1 MLVHEQLGIYRVEL
15 PLLHRVRHVN
25 CYAVKG
31 KDGWS
36 LVDAGLSREATYQG
50 WLQFFEELAVK
61 PSDIKGIYLT
71 HYHSDH
77 YGCSGWLQDYS
88 GAPVYIG
95 AIDADRINNYWKK
108 GDYLLEAIAAL
119 YRSNG
124 MPEEIIRRI
133 IEAEARIIPLTLPH
147 AELTTLQDGQ
157 TVILGDNA
165 YRVILTPGHSDGHIC
180 FYNEE
185 HGLLFSGDHLLPDT
199 SSIIGISAQPGTL
212 ANPLADFLSSLDS
225 ISSLN
230 FSMVLPAHGKSFTN
244 IEKRIKRLESY
255 HQKHLELTKN
265 CLGSSATAYEVC
277 SQVYSPDLSGNELR
291 FAMAEI
297 LAHLVYLANRGELEA
312 ALEDGIYRYK
322 RRKDHLSG

>member
-1 MLVHEQLGIYRVEL
+1 MLHEQLGIYKVEL
-15 PLLHRVRHVN
+15 PLLHRVKHVN

-31 KDGWS
+31 RKDWC
-36 LVDAGLSREATYQG
+36 LIDAGLSREATYEG
-50 WLQFFEELAVK
+50 WLQFFEDHNIK
-61 PSDIKGIYLT
+61 PSDIQGIYLS

-95 AIDADRINNYWKK
+95 AIDAERINNYWKK
-108 GDYLLEAIAAL
+108 GNYLLEAIGVL
-119 YRSNG
+119 YRNNG
-124 MPEEIIRRI
+124 MPEEVLRQV

-157 TVILGDNA
+157 TVTLGDYT
-165 YRVILTPGHSDGHIC
+165 YRVIFTPGHSDGHIC
-180 FYNEE
+180 FYNPE

-199 SSIIGISAQPGTL
+199 SSIIGISAQPGTQP
-212 ANPLADFLSSLDS
+212 NPLADFLFSINSIRSL
-225 ISSLN
+225 ICNL
-230 FSMVLPAHGKSFTN
+230 VLPAHGKSFTN

-265 CLGSSATAYEVC
+265 CIGNSATAYEVC
-277 SQVYSPDLSGNELR
+277 SQIYGSDISGNELR

-297 LAHLVYLANRGELEA
+297 LAHLVYLAYEGELKA
-312 ALEDGIYRYK
+312 VLRDGIYRY
-322 RRKDHLSG
+322 RRKDQ